1 MEISSK
7 RILYEKNAREKQLIA
22 STTKIMTA
30 IIVIELGNENDVI
43 EVGHEVLSMYGTNI
57 YLEVGEKIKV
67 KDLLYGLMLRS
78 GNDAAIVLA
87 KYIGGTEEQ
96 FVKLMNEKANEI
108 GMYDTEFH
116 NAHGLDELT
125 QNFSTAYDMALL
137 SVYAYNNN
145 VYRTIA
151 STKTYKT
158 SSDKKSYKWSN
169 RNTLLTT
176 YKYCTSGKNG
186 YTPKA
191 GKTLVTTASKNGMD
205 TTAVTLNVSDSY
217 NRHKELYE
225 EIYEKY
231 DNTLIVN
238 KEKFIIP
245 YEYVENTLE
254 LQNSFYYP
262 LTSSEKK
269 AVQTKI
275 FINSSAVSKDNG
287 YVEVKLKDQT
297 IGTIPIIVKQKK
309 EDINIFL
316 KIKNYLLEIL
326 NKLILGLQ
334 NNLNPAPL
342 VPSPLEIYKSLFP
355 NL

>member
-1 MEISSK
+1 M
-7 RILYEKNAREKQLIA
+7 
-22 STTKIMTA
+22 
-30 IIVIELGNENDVI
+30 
-43 EVGHEVLSMYGTNI
+43 
-57 YLEVGEKIKV
+57 
-67 KDLLYGLMLRS
+67 
-78 GNDAAIVLA
+78 
-87 KYIGGTEEQ
+87 
-96 FVKLMNEKANEI
+96 
-108 GMYDTEFH
+108 
-116 NAHGLDELT
+116 
-125 QNFSTAYDMALL
+125 
-137 SVYAYNNN
+137 
-145 VYRTIA
+145 
-151 STKTYKT
+151 
-158 SSDKKSYKWSN
+158 
-169 RNTLLTT
+169 
-176 YKYCTSGKNG
+176 
-186 YTPKA
+186 
-191 GKTLVTTASKNGMD
+191 
-205 TTAVTLNVSDSY
+205 
-217 NRHKELYE
+217 
-225 EIYEKY
+225 
-231 DNTLIVN
+231 

-262 LTSSEKK
+262 LTSSEKN